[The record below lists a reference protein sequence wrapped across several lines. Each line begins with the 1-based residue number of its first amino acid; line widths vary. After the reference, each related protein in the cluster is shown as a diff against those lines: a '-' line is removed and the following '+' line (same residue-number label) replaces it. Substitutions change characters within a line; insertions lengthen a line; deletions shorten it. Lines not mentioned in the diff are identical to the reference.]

1 MDLRQGY
8 HSLAPGAAP
17 CHPLPVNPSRGDE
30 LRALFDA
37 ACDKPPAARE
47 DFLAELAARD
57 PAAAHEVRA
66 LLAADAQAGEF
77 LDEPAA
83 PTRAL
88 HPADATPTADGDGD
102 ADAEE
107 DEALLGVR
115 LGPYVVDRR
124 IGRGGMGVV
133 YLGTRFEA
141 DFEQRVAIKVIARGT
156 DTDAVAR
163 RFRTERR
170 ILAGLRHPNIARL
183 LDGGTTPDGRPYLVL
198 EHIQGERIDAYCDRL
213 ALPVEARLRL
223 VRAVCLGVHAAHRA
237 LVVHRDIKPANV
249 LVDAE
254 GTPKLLDFGIAKLLS
269 AEGDSEASEWTRT
282 ARPHTPGY
290 ASPEQVAG
298 QNVTTASDVF
308 SLGMLLY
315 RLLTGHLPTTGP
327 TATMTR
333 PSESVDR
340 GAEGLPGIPAE
351 RLRRRLEGDLD
362 QVVLK
367 AVHPEPERRYA
378 SADQLAFDIDRHLAS
393 QPVLAR
399 PDTVAYRARKF
410 VARHR
415 AGVVLGVAALVL
427 VGVASTSAV
436 VAARRA
442 ERERARAEK
451 RFAEVR
457 ELANA
462 FLFDFHD
469 KIANL
474 AGSTPAREMVVQ
486 KALVYLR
493 RLAGEAASDPALLL
507 ELVRAYRRVGDV
519 QGMPFEW
526 SLGRSEDAL
535 ASYAEALALLDRLP
549 AAEGQKPEALR
560 ERAAVL
566 EGTGSLQGA
575 HGDPAGAVA
584 RHREARAVLSRLR
597 ESAPDLDLKSEFQTN
612 SLDTGDGLWELGR
625 LAESRAEYE
634 RALVLVKTWAQAD
647 PNDTRYL
654 HWEGVLVQRLGDALG
669 LMGQWEDALPYQ
681 ERSLE
686 LDLALARLKPD
697 DGTKQ
702 RDLGTDYVRLGVAL
716 RALARHAEAEAAHA
730 RARDLRE
737 KLYAQDPSN
746 DMSGWDAAESRV
758 LHAVAWSEAGGGA
771 LAQAE
776 LESGLA
782 LYKRLG
788 EADPKNARLRDAYAG
803 ALTDVAEMHRAAGRR
818 SSAKAPLAEA
828 LRLREETTALSP
840 DYVDNRR
847 GLAQVEA
854 CLGELEAELASQLAA
869 GEAAGA
875 RRRARGLLERSLAGF
890 ASLRELGPLP
900 AEAARYEARARAA
913 LETL

>member
-1 MDLRQGY
+1 M
-8 HSLAPGAAP
+8 
-17 CHPLPVNPSRGDE
+17 NPSRGDE

-37 ACDKPPAARE
+37 VCDKPPAARE

-57 PAAAHEVRA
+57 PAAAHELRA
-66 LLAADAQAGEF
+66 LLAADAQAGGF
-77 LDEPAA
+77 LDAPAA

-88 HPADATPTADGDGD
+88 HPADATPTAAGEGD

-327 TATMTR
+327 SPTMTR
-333 PSESVDR
+333 PSESVD
-340 GAEGLPGIPAE
+340 GSAEGLPGIPAE
-351 RLRRRLEGDLD
+351 RLRRRLAGDLD

-399 PDTVAYRARKF
+399 SDTVAYRARKF

-415 AGVVLGVAALVL
+415 AGVALGVAALVL

-469 KIANL
+469 KIATL

-493 RLAGEAASDPALLL
+493 RLAEEAESDPALLL

-519 QGMPFEW
+519 QGMPYEW

-549 AAEGQKPEALR
+549 AAEGRKPDALR

-566 EGTGSLQGA
+566 EGTGSLQAA

-625 LAESRAEYE
+625 LAEARAEYE
-634 RALVLVKTWAQAD
+634 QALVLVKTWAKAD
-647 PNDTRYL
+647 PKDSRYL

-697 DGTKQ
+697 D
-702 RDLGTDYVRLGVAL
+702 
-716 RALARHAEAEAAHA
+716 
-730 RARDLRE
+730 
-737 KLYAQDPSN
+737 
-746 DMSGWDAAESRV
+746 
-758 LHAVAWSEAGGGA
+758 
-771 LAQAE
+771 
-776 LESGLA
+776 
-782 LYKRLG
+782 
-788 EADPKNARLRDAYAG
+788 
-803 ALTDVAEMHRAAGRR
+803 
-818 SSAKAPLAEA
+818 
-828 LRLREETTALSP
+828 
-840 DYVDNRR
+840 
-847 GLAQVEA
+847 
-854 CLGELEAELASQLAA
+854 
-869 GEAAGA
+869 
-875 RRRARGLLERSLAGF
+875 
-890 ASLRELGPLP
+890 
-900 AEAARYEARARAA
+900 
-913 LETL
+913 